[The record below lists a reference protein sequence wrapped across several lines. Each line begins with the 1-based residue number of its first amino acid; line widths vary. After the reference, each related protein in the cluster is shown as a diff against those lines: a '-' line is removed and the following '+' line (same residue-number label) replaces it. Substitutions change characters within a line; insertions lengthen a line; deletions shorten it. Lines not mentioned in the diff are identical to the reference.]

1 MPMGFWKGSGLS
13 IVLDMIATLL
23 ANGDSTA
30 AITED
35 KSDEFGMSQ
44 IFIATKVDRLIDGK
58 TKEEKLKRIMDYVTS
73 AEPSNPAQPVRL
85 PGHKQIAVEADH
97 HANGIPVDES
107 VWAKLK
113 AL

>member
-1 MPMGFWKGSGLS
+1 MP
-13 IVLDMIATLL
+13 
-23 ANGDSTA
+23 
-30 AITED
+30 ITED

-44 IFIATKVDRLIDGK
+44 IFIAIKVDRLIDGK

>member
-1 MPMGFWKGSGLS
+1 
-13 IVLDMIATLL
+13 
-23 ANGDSTA
+23 
-30 AITED
+30 
-35 KSDEFGMSQ
+35 MSQ
-44 IFIATKVDRLIDGK
+44 IFIAIEVDRLIDGK

>member
-1 MPMGFWKGSGLS
+1 
-13 IVLDMIATLL
+13 
-23 ANGDSTA
+23 
-30 AITED
+30 
-35 KSDEFGMSQ
+35 
-44 IFIATKVDRLIDGK
+44 
-58 TKEEKLKRIMDYVTS
+58 MDYVTS
-73 AEPSNPAQPVRL
+73 AEPSNPSQPVRL